1 MKTLNKLYSSDNL
14 QLEERLAL
22 DILSESKDKNYLRR
36 FEVVK
41 RFIAVYGVL
50 PKLDQMVR
58 DLPKKD
64 KIISHVKVNDSLRD
78 EITHYETLL
87 LNHPGEP
94 ELISKLDSLYDLEYR
109 VEQN

>member
-1 MKTLNKLYSSDNL
+1 MKTLNKLYSNENL

-50 PKLDQMVR
+50 PKLDQIVR
-58 DLPKKD
+58 NLPKKD
-64 KIISHVKVNDSLRD
+64 KIINHVKVNESLRD
-78 EITHYETLL
+78 EINHYEKLL
-87 LNHPGEP
+87 HSNPGTP
-94 ELISKLDSLYDLEYR
+94 ELISKLDSLYDIEYR
-109 VEQN
+109 GV